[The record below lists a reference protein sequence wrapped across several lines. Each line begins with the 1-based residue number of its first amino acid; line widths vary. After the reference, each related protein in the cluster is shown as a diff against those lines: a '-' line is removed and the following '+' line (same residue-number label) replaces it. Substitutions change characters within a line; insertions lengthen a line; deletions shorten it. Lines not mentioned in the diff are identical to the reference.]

1 MSTGIELG
9 SIHGLL
15 TYIGPTGK
23 KISAGRSR
31 STGLFACRCGAY
43 VTRVIS
49 KVKGG
54 SPKSCGCLS
63 GGVAATP
70 RQPKPRAE
78 REEIEWDTPY
88 TPSHPAARLVKARH
102 SQGGAIGN
110 AARWTGGR
118 SSLERL
124 A

>member
-1 MSTGIELG
+1 MSIGIEVG

-23 KISAGRSR
+23 EIKGGRNR
-31 STGLFACRCGAY
+31 STGLFSCRCGAY

-49 KVKGG
+49 DVKGG
-54 SPKSCGCLS
+54 SPKSCGCLLT
-63 GGVAATP
+63 ATK
-70 RQPKPRAE
+70 PKLATVRIDRGE
-78 REEIEWDTPY
+78 MEWDTPY

-102 SQGGAIGN
+102 SQGGTIGN